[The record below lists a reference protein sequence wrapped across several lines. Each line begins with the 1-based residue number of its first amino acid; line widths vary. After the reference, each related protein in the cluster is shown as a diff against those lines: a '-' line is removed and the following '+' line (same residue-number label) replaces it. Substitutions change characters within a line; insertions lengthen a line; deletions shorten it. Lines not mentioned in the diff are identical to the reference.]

1 MSPSLIYQQMK
12 LAYDQGIQKMW
23 ILNVGDIKPAEYQI
37 ELFMDMA
44 WNLDKVSSEGVT
56 VHLKHWLERE
66 LGTSCAKAVL
76 PVMQEHYRLAHIRK
90 PEFMGNTREE
100 ENNPIY
106 RVVKDLPWS
115 EREINERLNAY
126 DELSET
132 VEKAASKVPVDR
144 QSAYFEL
151 VKYPVQAA
159 AQMNRKLL
167 YAQLARHDK
176 VDWGKE

>member
-1 MSPSLIYQQMK
+1 
-12 LAYDQGIQKMW
+12 
-23 ILNVGDIKPAEYQI
+23 
-37 ELFMDMA
+37 MA

-76 PVMQEHYRLAHIRK
+76 PLCRNIIAWRISANPDLWEIHGRRKIIRFIGWSKTYRGAKRDKRTSECLRRTFRK
-90 PEFMGNTREE
+90 RWRRRP
-100 ENNPIY
+100 P
-106 RVVKDLPWS
+106 
-115 EREINERLNAY
+115 
-126 DELSET
+126 
-132 VEKAASKVPVDR
+132 KVPIDR

-176 VDWGKE
+176 VDWEKSDAAYE